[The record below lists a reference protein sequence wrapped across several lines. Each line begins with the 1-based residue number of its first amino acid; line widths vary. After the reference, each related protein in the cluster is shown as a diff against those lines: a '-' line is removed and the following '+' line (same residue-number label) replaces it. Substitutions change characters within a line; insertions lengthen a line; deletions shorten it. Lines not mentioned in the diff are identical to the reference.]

1 MTIFVIGLS
10 SSKPTEQSTTVYGMV
25 SSFGV
30 DGDKG
35 TCTHTKEN
43 VNNAWWMVDLVKESI
58 VIKVEVTNRPL
69 VQLSS
74 GLRSFAYRLGDF
86 NIRVGIHRAYAT
98 NPLCFEHAKNTVAA
112 STSSHKC
119 NYPIR
124 GRYLYINQK
133 LPSKPITVCEVVVY
147 GYYLN

>member
-1 MTIFVIGLS
+1 MLMTIFVIVLS
-10 SSKPTEQSTTVYGMV
+10 TSKPTEQSTTAYRMV
-25 SSFGV
+25 SSNGV
-30 DGDKG
+30 DGNKG
-35 TCTHTKEN
+35 TCTHTAEN
-43 VNNAWWMVDLVKESI
+43 VNNAWWMVDLAKESI
-58 VIKVEVTNRPL
+58 VVKVEVTNRPL
-69 VQLSS
+69 VF
-74 GLRSFAYRLGDF
+74 GEHSFAYRLGDF

-124 GRYLYINQK
+124 GRYLYIDQK
-133 LPSKPITVCEVVVY
+133 LQSKPLTVCEVNVY